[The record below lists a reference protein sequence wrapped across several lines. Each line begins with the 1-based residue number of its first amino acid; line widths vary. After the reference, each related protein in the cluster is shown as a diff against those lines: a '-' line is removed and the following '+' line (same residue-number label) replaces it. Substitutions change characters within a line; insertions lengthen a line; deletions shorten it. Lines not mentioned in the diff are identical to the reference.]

1 MDMQNLLNELINC
14 RNELCLKCGAYR
26 NSHNGACDGCRY
38 NVENMKKWETV
49 QQEINKMEKIRLSSI
64 YGEMGGND
72 NG

>member
-14 RNELCLKCGAYR
+14 RNELCLKCGVYR

-38 NVENMKKWETV
+38 NLENMKKWETV

>member
-38 NVENMKKWETV
+38 NFENMKKWESV
-49 QQEINKMEKIRLSSI
+49 EQDIYKIRKTRLGSI